1 LINFDIEQILNKLK
15 TKRYVTRDE
24 VNEFEKPKEDKA
36 VDDLLDD
43 ESFES
48 LMTIT
53 EKKEKLKKSSKDITE
68 PILEE
73 AELEKVF
80 KERQLDLARDISRK
94 E

>member
-1 LINFDIEQILNKLK
+1 MINFDIEQILNKLK